1 MELALECGPLK
12 FGTQSGDVKG
22 TVSSGPG
29 LMKTGLYQVRKMTL
43 FLFLDCWSR
52 NLCSDAPVVS
62 CCSFSCLFLYLVG
75 LVGAVFFLVTPSKSY
90 MFF

>member
-29 LMKTGLYQVRKMTL
+29 LMKTGLYQVREMTL

-52 NLCSDAPVVS
+52 NLCTNAPVVFLLLLS
-62 CCSFSCLFLYLVG
+62 LPFPLPGWACRCCVLFGHSF
-75 LVGAVFFLVTPSKSY
+75 
-90 MFF
+90 